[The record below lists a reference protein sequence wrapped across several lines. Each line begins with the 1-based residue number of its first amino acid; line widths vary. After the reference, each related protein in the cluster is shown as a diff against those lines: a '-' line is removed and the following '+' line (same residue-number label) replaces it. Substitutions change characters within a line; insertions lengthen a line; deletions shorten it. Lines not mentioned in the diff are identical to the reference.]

1 MIQARYL
8 AEYIKRDLKKKMVFL
23 GGPRQVGKTTLSLQL
38 LESKNEAHPGYLNW
52 DVPRHRQA
60 ILKEQ
65 LPSNQKLIVLDEVHK
80 YRQWRTLLKGLYDSS
95 KSTHSFLITGS
106 ARLDV
111 LRRGGDSLQ
120 GRFYSYRLHPLSLF
134 EIDKNCSASSLKQL
148 LKFGGFP
155 EPFFTQDETEWKRW
169 QNLRKTRVLQED
181 ILSIEAI
188 RQVSELD
195 LLMDILPSRVGS
207 SLSIKNLRQDLSV
220 AHETIERYVQ
230 ILENLYYCYRIPP
243 YGPPRIKA
251 VKKEQKCYMWDW
263 SLCENKGA
271 LVENFLA
278 SQLLKYCHFHED
290 VFGEKM
296 ELRFLRD
303 HDGHEIDFIVL
314 KNKQP
319 LFGVECKS
327 GDTQISSH
335 IKYYAERTKIPQFFQ
350 THLGNKDYVHPGQ
363 RTRVLPLHRFC
374 RDILKI

>member
-1 MIQARYL
+1 MIQARFL
-8 AEYIKRDLKKKMVFL
+8 AEYIQRDLKKKMVFL

-38 LESKNEAHPGYLNW
+38 LESKNETHPGYLNW

-65 LPSNQKLIVLDEVHK
+65 LPSNQKLIVLDEIHK
-80 YRQWRTLLKGLYDSS
+80 YRQWRNLLKGLYDST

-134 EIDKNCSASSLKQL
+134 EVDKNCSVSSLKQL

-243 YGPPRIKA
+243 YGPPRLKA

-327 GDTQISSH
+327 GDSQISSH

-350 THLGNKDYVHPGQ
+350 THLGNKDYEHPGQ
-363 RTRVLPLHRFC
+363 RTRVLPLNRFC